1 MYKRLLI
8 CSLLSCFALESI
20 KCELNKYVLQGLAIP
35 ADKVE
40 AELEHGPTMC
50 KWQMSYFEANNF
62 NSFTVFYRFTVAYF
76 LCFSYNPPTLTIVD
90 RFFKYC
96 YTLTNKG
103 FI

>member
-1 MYKRLLI
+1 MYKRPLI

-40 AELEHGPTMC
+40 AELELGPTMC

-62 NSFTVFYRFTVAYF
+62 NSFSIKKGKSELMYSSN
-76 LCFSYNPPTLTIVD
+76 C
-90 RFFKYC
+90 
-96 YTLTNKG
+96 NKNHRK
-103 FI
+103 